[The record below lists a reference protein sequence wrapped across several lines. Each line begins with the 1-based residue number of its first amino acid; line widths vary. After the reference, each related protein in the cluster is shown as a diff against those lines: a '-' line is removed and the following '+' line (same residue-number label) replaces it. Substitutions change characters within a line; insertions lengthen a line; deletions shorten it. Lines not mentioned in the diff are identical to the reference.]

1 MEEKIKKIT
10 TRWLSLCVLRISSP
24 EIKLK
29 YRKLEKIKL
38 KLVKIRSHL
47 SFNETCIINQ
57 LLPTYTNVRLHDD
70 AAAAEEFV
78 QEFQSKLIERQ
89 ITQQKEAIPKLEKE
103 YEEQL
108 QNFKNEVNAPLKY
121 EAYLTLLERVC
132 SRKQSEMMEIQ
143 KNKLIRMYGGDIFL
157 KQHCDSVINLSSEV
171 LDHELKEIFSL
182 GMNCHLKQRYDQ
194 TKKKVE
200 VEMLYENIKE
210 KHRSNEVTIENEES
224 LKSSLERF
232 GMKTPKNFT
241 KDLLTKE
248 QYDKIKCFNLNKDIV
263 TRRADKSNAFVILD
277 KTYYEMEI
285 NQLLSD
291 QTKFKKTHKDPTEE
305 LKRELN
311 KHISNINSNSKTH
324 KFNKLVGKY
333 EPGYAYGNPK
343 IHKRLVNPPLRPII
357 SQIGTVT
364 YEISKQ
370 LNSIIRKYIPRKY
383 AVESTYEFITLLK
396 VQQPSGKLASLDVE
410 SLFTNVP
417 VHETIQIII
426 QNVYHHPEIP
436 APDIPPETLEALL
449 ELCTTKTPFRN
460 INGDLYLQCEGVSMG
475 SALGPTF
482 AEFYM
487 CNLENKV
494 FESNPDLK
502 PIMYVRY
509 VDDCFI
515 VVDHVNSILKLKSK
529 FEQESVLKFTY
540 ELEKDH
546 TLPFLDVS
554 VNISNNIVKTSVH
567 VKSTNLGDCIN
578 FRSICPDK
586 YKISVIKTFLYR
598 AYEICSEWQSFHQE
612 IVRLKQMLTN
622 NNFPMNIID
631 NTIKSF
637 LDKLFLS
644 DNKLIQ
650 DKKQINLFFQGQ
662 MSSAYKLE
670 EKELTKIVYEHVKP
684 VNNDNSINLRIYYK
698 NKKLKHLFIRN
709 KSTFKEC
716 SDKHHVVYQYC
727 CNKEGCNSSTYIGY
741 TTCTVGE
748 RFRMHTQNGSIRNHL
763 INVHGETRIVKKQ
776 LTECVKILYS
786 NNSVGLLRMT
796 EAVLIK
802 DVKPS
807 INSQEEGCDRLL
819 KIFKH

>member
-1 MEEKIKKIT
+1 M
-10 TRWLSLCVLRISSP
+10 
-24 EIKLK
+24 
-29 YRKLEKIKL
+29 
-38 KLVKIRSHL
+38 
-47 SFNETCIINQ
+47 
-57 LLPTYTNVRLHDD
+57 
-70 AAAAEEFV
+70 
-78 QEFQSKLIERQ
+78 
-89 ITQQKEAIPKLEKE
+89 
-103 YEEQL
+103 
-108 QNFKNEVNAPLKY
+108 
-121 EAYLTLLERVC
+121 
-132 SRKQSEMMEIQ
+132 
-143 KNKLIRMYGGDIFL
+143 
-157 KQHCDSVINLSSEV
+157 
-171 LDHELKEIFSL
+171 
-182 GMNCHLKQRYDQ
+182 
-194 TKKKVE
+194 
-200 VEMLYENIKE
+200 
-210 KHRSNEVTIENEES
+210 
-224 LKSSLERF
+224 
-232 GMKTPKNFT
+232 
-241 KDLLTKE
+241 
-248 QYDKIKCFNLNKDIV
+248 
-263 TRRADKSNAFVILD
+263 
-277 KTYYEMEI
+277 
-285 NQLLSD
+285 
-291 QTKFKKTHKDPTEE
+291 
-305 LKRELN
+305 
-311 KHISNINSNSKTH
+311 
-324 KFNKLVGKY
+324 
-333 EPGYAYGNPK
+333 
-343 IHKRLVNPPLRPII
+343 
-357 SQIGTVT
+357 
-364 YEISKQ
+364 
-370 LNSIIRKYIPRKY
+370 
-383 AVESTYEFITLLK
+383 K

-578 FRSICPDK
+578 FRSTCPDK

-650 DKKQINLFFQGQ
+650 DKRQINFFFQGQ

-670 EKELTKIVYEHVKP
+670 
-684 VNNDNSINLRIYYK
+684 
-698 NKKLKHLFIRN
+698 
-709 KSTFKEC
+709 
-716 SDKHHVVYQYC
+716 
-727 CNKEGCNSSTYIGY
+727 
-741 TTCTVGE
+741 
-748 RFRMHTQNGSIRNHL
+748 
-763 INVHGETRIVKKQ
+763 
-776 LTECVKILYS
+776 
-786 NNSVGLLRMT
+786 
-796 EAVLIK
+796 
-802 DVKPS
+802 
-807 INSQEEGCDRLL
+807 
-819 KIFKH
+819 